1 MAQRFARYTVDNA
14 GRVSSEIFEED
25 EAMALPERVFWTL
38 DDLAIRWKCAAADI
52 VGWATEGLIEIV
64 TSVGLIQCGGTERL
78 VGLMEICPEDVMPLF
93 RRDRSEKMACRIW
106 RIRPQGTDTWKFISD
121 PAEGVP
127 IKLVDLLVTR
137 GMAQRF
143 EDEYDPLQRVHVSP
157 GRSSRH
163 DWEGMLQALMI
174 RLFEFGLPETQADFV
189 AEGQEWFVANARDGS
204 VPDESQIRR
213 KLSSIW
219 RALKKPQ

>member
-1 MAQRFARYTVDNA
+1 
-14 GRVSSEIFEED
+14 
-25 EAMALPERVFWTL
+25 MALPERVFWTL
-38 DDLAIRWKCAAADI
+38 EELAVRWKCATADI

-93 RRDRSEKMACRIW
+93 RRNRSEKTACRIW
-106 RIRPQGTDTWKFISD
+106 RIRPQGTTTWKIITH
-121 PAEGVP
+121 PEQGVE
-127 IKLVDLLVTR
+127 IELHDLMVKAKT
-137 GMAQRF
+137 AQRF
-143 EDEYDPLQRVHVSP
+143 EDQYDPLHRVHVSP

-174 RLFEFGLPETQADFV
+174 RLFEYGLPETQADFV
-189 AEGQEWFVANARDGS
+189 AEGQDWFVANAKDGS

-213 KLSSIW
+213 KLSLIW

>member
-14 GRVSSEIFEED
+14 SRVFSEIFEKD

-64 TSVGLIQCGGTERL
+64 TSVGLIQSGGTERL
-78 VGLMEICPEDVMPLF
+78 VVLMEICPEDVMPLF

-174 RLFEFGLPETQADFV
+174 RLFEHGLPESQTDFV
-189 AEGQEWFVANARDGS
+189 AEGQEWFVANAKDGS

-213 KLSSIW
+213 KLSLIW